1 MARGEKQC
9 VGSGYSGNTSP
20 GAAAI
25 IMALKSN
32 QSTLNQLTN
41 KHGQSMYY
49 LTNIPVCR
57 VSVQLKIRDDVKLW
71 LEQNSGTRAVD
82 ELVADVLTTF

>member
-25 IMALKSN
+25 IMALKRN
-32 QSTLNQLTN
+32 RGKLT
-41 KHGQSMYY
+41 KQRAEKSLGDW
-49 LTNIPVCR
+49 IV
-57 VSVQLKIRDDVKLW
+57 KIK
-71 LEQNSGTRAVD
+71 NFSSA
-82 ELVADVLTTF
+82 AH